1 MPKNMNY
8 EELKQRVKELE
19 REVSKRVEAAE
30 RIMHLNAVLYA
41 ICEVNE
47 LILKERNRKRL
58 LNCLCDKL
66 VGTRGYYNSWI
77 ALINESSELLDCVEA
92 GLGDKFMPM
101 LRQLESGKWTDRA
114 RKALRQSDILVT
126 QNPVSS
132 CQDCPLSNMY
142 RGRGAMTKRLEY
154 SGKVY
159 GLFSASVPRDFV
171 ADKEE
176 QFMFQEIAG
185 NIAFA
190 LHSLEEER
198 ERKLA
203 EQALRSKE
211 KALRLKT
218 VELEK
223 ANIALEVLLKKTEEN
238 KKELG
243 EKVLINVKRL
253 VFPYLEKLKKLSDS
267 ENQLALIDNLESNLN
282 EIISPFLKRLSSTKF
297 KILTPAELQIANLI
311 KEGKTSKEIAQLLNT
326 SKAAIDFHRQNLRKK
341 LGLKSRKSNLR
352 SHLLTLSQ
360 Y

>member
-1 MPKNMNY
+1 MAKNANY
-8 EELKQRVKELE
+8 EKLRKRVKALE
-19 REVSKRVEAAE
+19 TEVSKRVEAAE
-30 RIMHLNAVLYA
+30 KIMHLNAVLYA
-41 ICEVNE
+41 IYEVNE
-47 LILKERNRKRL
+47 LILKEKNSKRL
-58 LNCLCDKL
+58 LDCLCHKL

-77 ALINESSELLDCVEA
+77 ALINESGELLECAEA
-92 GLGDKFMPM
+92 GLGDKFLPM
-101 LRQLESGKWTDRA
+101 LERLKEGKWTDRA
-114 RKALRQSDILVT
+114 RNALGQSDILVIKD
-126 QNPVSS
+126 PVSS

-159 GLFSASVPRDFV
+159 GVFSASVPRDFV
-171 ADKEE
+171 SDKEE
-176 QFMFQEIAG
+176 QFLLQEITD

-190 LHSLEEER
+190 LHSLEEEK
-198 ERKLA
+198 ERKRA
-203 EQALRSKE
+203 EQALGARE
-211 KALRLKT
+211 KALQLKT
-218 VELEK
+218 ADLEK
-223 ANIALEVLLKKTEEN
+223 ANIALEVLLKKREED

-253 VFPYLEKLKKLSDS
+253 VLPYIEKLKKLSDD
-267 ENQLALIDNLESNLN
+267 ENQLALIDNLDSNLN

-297 KILTPAELQIANLI
+297 QILTPAELQIAHLI
-311 KEGKTSKEIAQLLNT
+311 KEGKTSKEIAQILNT

>member
-1 MPKNMNY
+1 MVKKTNY
-8 EELKQRVKELE
+8 EKLRQRVKALE
-19 REVSKRVEAAE
+19 TEVSKRVEAAE
-30 RIMHLNAVLYA
+30 RLMHLNAVLYA

-47 LILKERNRKRL
+47 LILKEKNSKKL

-77 ALINESSELLDCVEA
+77 ALINESGELLEFAEA
-92 GLGDKFMPM
+92 GLGDKFLPM
-101 LRQLESGKWTDRA
+101 LEQLRRGEWTDRA
-114 RKALRQSDILVT
+114 RKALKHSDILVT
-126 QNPVSS
+126 EDPVSS

-142 RGRGAMTKRLEY
+142 RARGAMTRRLEY

-171 ADKEE
+171 QDKEE
-176 QFMFQEIAG
+176 QFLLQEIAS

-190 LHSLEEER
+190 LHSLEGEKER
-198 ERKLA
+198 RQA
-203 EQALRSKE
+203 EQALGARE
-211 KALRLKT
+211 EALRVKT
-218 VELEK
+218 VDLEK
-223 ANIALEVLLKKTEEN
+223 ANIALEVLLKKREED

-253 VFPYLEKLKKLSDS
+253 VLPFLKKLKKLSNDES
-267 ENQLALIDNLESNLN
+267 QLALIDNLESNLN
-282 EIISPFLKRLSSTKF
+282 EIISPFLRRLSSTKF
-297 KILTPAELQIANLI
+297 QILTPAELQIANLI

-341 LGLKSRKSNLR
+341 LGLKKRKSNLR